1 MSEVHTYK
9 LYARRKHLWFIY
21 CAVCKPDVDGC
32 GWMEFRSGGNYEI
45 DDQARRDSAVWREYV
60 VRDYE
65 NRTGRFIYLEDLED
79 VE

>member
-1 MSEVHTYK
+1 MSETHVYK

-32 GWMEFRSGGNYEI
+32 GWMEFWSRGNYEL
-45 DDQARRDSAVWREYV
+45 DKSDSAVWREYV

-65 NRTGRFIYLEDLED
+65 DRTGRLICLEDLED

>member
-9 LYARRKHLWFIY
+9 LYSRRKHLWFVF

-32 GWMEFRSGGNYEI
+32 GWMEFRSGGNYEL
-45 DDQARRDSAVWREYV
+45 DKRDSVVWREYV

>member
-1 MSEVHTYK
+1 
-9 LYARRKHLWFIY
+9 
-21 CAVCKPDVDGC
+21 
-32 GWMEFRSGGNYEI
+32 MEFRSGGNYEL
-45 DDQARRDSAVWREYV
+45 DKRDSVVWREYV